1 MPPKTQAPPAEI
13 LEMFGV
19 KQQAKKAEK
28 PKPPVNLTTRPTTD
42 EAKLNKMER
51 QWLEV
56 LRGRNFDWLGIQPF
70 GLKLADNCRY
80 HPDFVAL
87 QSGELIAFETKG
99 FMRDDA
105 AVKLKVAARAYP
117 FIRFVLVTKEKSQW
131 VEKEVRP

>member
-1 MPPKTQAPPAEI
+1 MPLKTQAPPREI
-13 LEMFGV
+13 LEMFGTP
-19 KQQAKKAEK
+19 KQEKK
-28 PKPPVNLTTRPTTD
+28 PTTNLAMRPTTD

-56 LRGRNFDWLGIQPF
+56 LRGRSFDWIGIQPF

-80 HPDFVAL
+80 HPDFVTLANGQL
-87 QSGELIAFETKG
+87 TAFETKG

-105 AVKLKVAARAYP
+105 LVKLKMAARLFP
-117 FIRFVLVTKEKSQW
+117 FIRFVLVTREKQNW